1 MATIGYARV
10 STSDQC
16 INLQLDALEKAECD
30 HVFRDNGVS
39 AKIRKRPGFMAAMN
53 ALDSGDQF
61 VVWKMDRAFR
71 SVLHA
76 SAMLE
81 EFMLGGIKLVCL
93 TEPLDIRDPHDRCMY
108 HVKSAFSELERE
120 VISER
125 TIAGLEA
132 ARRRG
137 VRLGRPPKLSQDQ
150 KQLVRNL
157 WAKDPALTPRILST
171 RFGVSPRTITRALRH
186 RSERHGHE

>member
-16 INLQLDALEKAECD
+16 INLQLDALEEAQCD
-30 HVFRDNGVS
+30 HVFRDDGYS
-39 AKIRKRPGFMAAMN
+39 ANTRKRPGFMAAMD
-53 ALDSGDQF
+53 ALDSGDRF

-81 EFMLGGIKLVCL
+81 EFMLGGIELVCL
-93 TEPLDIRDPHDRCMY
+93 TEPFDICDPHDRCIY
-108 HVKSAFSELERE
+108 HVKSAFSELERI

-125 TIAGLEA
+125 TIAGLAA
-132 ARRRG
+132 ARKRG
-137 VRLGRPPKLSQDQ
+137 VQLGRPPKLTAEQ
-150 KQLVRNL
+150 KALIRML
-157 WAKDPALTPRILST
+157 WASRQLSLRRLAA
-171 RFGVSPRTITRALRH
+171 RFDVSTRTITRTLAGTGETAH
-186 RSERHGHE
+186 HG